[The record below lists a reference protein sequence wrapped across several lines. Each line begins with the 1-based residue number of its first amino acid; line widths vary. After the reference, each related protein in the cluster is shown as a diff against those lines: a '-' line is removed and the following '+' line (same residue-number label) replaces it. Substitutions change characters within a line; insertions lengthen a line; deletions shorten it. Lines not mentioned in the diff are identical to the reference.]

1 MKLLFYNKFLIF
13 LSPMPIR
20 GLDSIKKSTTY
31 TWLIKAQ
38 AQVLKDSIVAIDG
51 FWFLR
56 KYVQLG
62 NIQDLFINRCD
73 ERFLAPV
80 LKLIKMANNNKFQI
94 LWVWDGLDFKKPSY
108 SSESDEYAI
117 LKTGYDYLQKEDM
130 KNVNYIWRQLID
142 YEDIIVQI
150 NKILEQFNHAAV
162 RAPYSATAQIAYY
175 LQKDI
180 CGYAFCKTDTLIF
193 DGVEKIITDLHFENS
208 EQFMISAFN
217 KKDFIKSY
225 DLTYSNFRSL
235 AFALG
240 CEFCPTIPEY
250 ADNFIM
256 ENIIT
261 IVKTGDFYLYL
272 EEQLEK
278 NKNFEK
284 YLDLFYAAS
293 VLIDFHPVMKEDG
306 KLGFYKE
313 STEVPSDFEEYFGKR
328 LPDMLYE
335 EFFSCNISKGILE
348 CISKNKKKE
357 GLREISYKLLKTIL
371 PLGGSTEEFSGDL
384 EGILTKNFKPVDNL
398 SKDVQILMYQLRSE
412 KVLNKSF
419 VEKLITLVNLN
430 DNLSMSTD
438 KVDFKFNYDILKF
451 VYRSNKVLK
460 YLKEVVEC
468 YELVTKKKSTLV
480 INVDIFIF
488 STLYYEKY
496 KSNKEDVGIKHIHD
510 FLGKLNNFLSLNKES
525 NGKFLEISNEI
536 NNFLSK

>member
-1 MKLLFYNKFLIF
+1 
-13 LSPMPIR
+13 MPIR

-56 KYVQLG
+56 KYVLLG

-73 ERFLAPV
+73 ERFFAPV
-80 LKLIKMANNNKFQI
+80 LKLIKMASKNRFQI

-108 SSESDEYAI
+108 NPESDEYAI

-130 KNVNYIWRQLID
+130 KNVNYVWKQLIN

-150 NKILEQFNHAAV
+150 NKILEQFNHSAV

-193 DGVEKIITDLHFENS
+193 DGVEKIVTDFHMENS
-208 EQFMISAFN
+208 DQFMISVFN

-225 DLTYSNFRSL
+225 DLTYSNFRIL

-261 IVKTGDFYLYL
+261 IVKTGDFDLYL
-272 EEQLEK
+272 EEQSRK
-278 NKNFEK
+278 NRSFDK
-284 YLDLFYAAS
+284 YLNLFYTAF
-293 VLIDFHPVMKEDG
+293 VLIDFHPVMREDG
-306 KLGFYKE
+306 IIGFYKE
-313 STEVPSDFEEYFGKR
+313 STEVPFDFEKYFGKR

-335 EFFSCNISKGILE
+335 AFFLCNISKGILE

-357 GLREISYKLLKTIL
+357 GLREISYKLLRTIL
-371 PLGGSTEEFSGDL
+371 PLGIKTEEFSGDL
-384 EGILTKNFKPVDNL
+384 ENILTKNFKLVDNL
-398 SKDVQILMYQLRSE
+398 NKAVQIIIYQLGSE
-412 KVLNKSF
+412 KILNKSY

-430 DNLSMSTD
+430 NNLAMSND
-438 KVDFKFNYDILKF
+438 EVDLKFNYDILEF

-480 INVDIFIF
+480 IDVDIFIF
-488 STLYYEKY
+488 NTLYYEKY
-496 KSNKEDVGIKHIHD
+496 KGNEENAGIKHIHD
-510 FLGKLNNFLSLNKES
+510 FLGKINNFLSLNKERS
-525 NGKFLEISNEI
+525 EKFLDI
-536 NNFLSK
+536 NNALNKFLSN

>member
-1 MKLLFYNKFLIF
+1 
-13 LSPMPIR
+13 MPIR

-56 KYVQLG
+56 KYVSLG
-62 NIQDLFINRCD
+62 NVQDLFINRCD

-80 LKLIKMANNNKFQI
+80 LKLIKMANKYKFQI
-94 LWVWDGLDFKKPSY
+94 LWVWDGLDFNKPSY
-108 SSESDEYAI
+108 NSKSDDYVI
-117 LKTGYDYLQKEDM
+117 LKTGYDFLQKEDM
-130 KNVNYIWRQLID
+130 KNVNYVWKQLMD
-142 YEDIIVQI
+142 YEEIIIQI
-150 NKILEQFNHAAV
+150 NKILEQFSHAAV
-162 RAPYSATAQIAYY
+162 RAPYSSTAQIAYY

-193 DGVEKIITDLHFENS
+193 DGVEKIITDLHMENID
-208 EQFMISAFN
+208 QFLISVFN

-225 DLTYSNFRSL
+225 DLSYSNFKNL

-261 IVKTGDFYLYL
+261 IVKTGDFELYL
-272 EEQLEK
+272 EEQSQ
-278 NKNFEK
+278 NKENFDK
-284 YLDLFYAAS
+284 YLDLFYTAF
-293 VLIDFHPVMKEDG
+293 VLIDFHPIMREDG
-306 KLGFYKE
+306 KIGFYKE
-313 STEVPSDFEEYFGKR
+313 TSDVPLDFQKYFGKR

-335 EFFSCNISKGILE
+335 SFFICKISKGILE

-371 PLGGSTEEFSGDL
+371 PLGKNVEEFSGDL
-384 EGILTKNFKPVDNL
+384 ESILTKKIKLVDNV
-398 SKDVQILMYQLRSE
+398 SKDVQILIYQLVSE
-412 KVLNKSF
+412 KILNKPY

-430 DNLSMSTD
+430 ENLVMSNNE
-438 KVDFKFNYDILKF
+438 VDLKFNYDVLEF
-451 VYRSNKVLK
+451 VYSSNKVLK

-480 INVDIFIF
+480 IDVDIFIF

-496 KSNKEDVGIKHIHD
+496 KNHKEDVGIKHINE
-510 FLGKLNNFLSLNKES
+510 FLAKLNNFICINKEGNGRFLDLNNALNK
-525 NGKFLEISNEI
+525 FLVN
-536 NNFLSK
+536 